1 MKKHIISIILG
12 LIGLSAIVWLGH
24 RTEVDF
30 GRCLNE
36 NGDGKVYNGEPFYN
50 YIRYHEGI
58 HENDIVMTV
67 CFLNPF
73 NNEYDDIIYRYDKVV
88 FKDTKG
94 DSVCTNN

>member
-1 MKKHIISIILG
+1 MKKHVISIILG
-12 LIGLSAIVWLGH
+12 LLGLSAIVWLSH
-24 RTEVDF
+24 RTDVDF
-30 GRCLNE
+30 GRCMNE
-36 NGDGKVYNGEPFYN
+36 NGDGKLYNGEPFYN

-88 FKDTKG
+88 LKNSRGESTCM
-94 DSVCTNN
+94 SN